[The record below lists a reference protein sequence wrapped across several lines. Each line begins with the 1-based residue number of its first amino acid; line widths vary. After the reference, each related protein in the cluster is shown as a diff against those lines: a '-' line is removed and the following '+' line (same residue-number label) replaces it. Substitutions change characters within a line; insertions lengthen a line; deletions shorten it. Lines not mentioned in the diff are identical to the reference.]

1 MSCHASH
8 AIRLAANTIFQ
19 FEGKRKER
27 EKERKEERREGG
39 LVARV
44 GFAPRD
50 WQLLPLSHGAVVYL
64 VEKRVAFQISLCC
77 RDDVGIN

>member
-1 MSCHASH
+1 M
-8 AIRLAANTIFQ
+8 
-19 FEGKRKER
+19 GW
-27 EKERKEERREGG
+27 